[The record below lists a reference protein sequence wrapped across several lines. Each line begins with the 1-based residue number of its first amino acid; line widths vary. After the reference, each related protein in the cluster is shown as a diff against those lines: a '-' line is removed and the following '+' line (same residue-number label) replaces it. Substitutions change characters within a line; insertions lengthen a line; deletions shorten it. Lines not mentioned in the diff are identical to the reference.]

1 MATAI
6 RTIKHED
13 RLSLI
18 EHLEELRTRLIVS
31 AIALAIAFGV
41 CLWQNQALLDIVN
54 KPLETQ
60 TKKQVAAG
68 HGPLGQ
74 TALTQQALLRVA
86 GLVKESNALAATAVT
101 RTAPAAAARLAAIN
115 REIDQATAKVPRV
128 ASGDKPV
135 TLGIGEPFT
144 TTITVTFY
152 FALLVSLPV
161 ILFQLYGFVLPAFSA
176 GERRIAMPLML
187 AIPFLF
193 AIGVLFG
200 YFVVLPASV
209 KFFQNFNSNQF
220 NVLVQAGPY
229 LKFASLIM
237 LAMGLIFQVPVGIL
251 AATRAGIVTPKQL
264 RSNRRY
270 AIVVSAVI
278 AALLPG
284 DAVTMGLE
292 TLPLIVLY
300 EISIR
305 LASFVERRA
314 VRREARGA
322 ATTDAAAGVP
332 RPPPTDPVPMPG
344 GAPVPVAGAAPASA
358 EVVPPVPPVAP
369 VAAGVEPVAP
379 AAPTVDDPPG
389 PARAPADAE
398 PPLIP
403 PVAPPIR
410 PNEEE
415 DDDAL

>member
-86 GLVKESNALAATAVT
+86 GLVKESNGLAAATGLK
-101 RTAPAAAARLAAIN
+101 PEAAARLAAIN
-115 REIDQATAKVPRV
+115 REIDQATADVPRV

-152 FALLVSLPV
+152 FALLFSLPI

-193 AIGVLFG
+193 AV
-200 YFVVLPASV
+200 
-209 KFFQNFNSNQF
+209 
-220 NVLVQAGPY
+220 
-229 LKFASLIM
+229 
-237 LAMGLIFQVPVGIL
+237 
-251 AATRAGIVTPKQL
+251 
-264 RSNRRY
+264 
-270 AIVVSAVI
+270 
-278 AALLPG
+278 
-284 DAVTMGLE
+284 
-292 TLPLIVLY
+292 
-300 EISIR
+300 
-305 LASFVERRA
+305 
-314 VRREARGA
+314 
-322 ATTDAAAGVP
+322 GVP
-332 RPPPTDPVPMPG
+332 SATSSSSRRRSGSSRTSTATSSTSWSRRGPT
-344 GAPVPVAGAAPASA
+344 
-358 EVVPPVPPVAP
+358 
-369 VAAGVEPVAP
+369 
-379 AAPTVDDPPG
+379 
-389 PARAPADAE
+389 
-398 PPLIP
+398 
-403 PVAPPIR
+403 
-410 PNEEE
+410 
-415 DDDAL
+415 